1 MLDIDA
7 FREFRQGLT
16 LLRDGEAIAAAEL
29 FRSAFE
35 RDPHDPFYISYYG
48 LSLGHAQAR
57 WDMAERFCHTA
68 VCRNRRHAQLYLN
81 LAEVYLASGR
91 RRAAADTLAR
101 GLQRLPHDIR
111 LRTEFGRL
119 MLRRSPVL
127 HFLPRGS
134 LVNRH
139 LGLLRHHLLLYI
151 PRRKW
156 LAPSE
161 SRA

>member
-1 MLDIDA
+1 MFDMDA
-7 FREFRQGLT
+7 FREFREGLM
-16 LLRDGEAIAAAEL
+16 LLRDGDAAAAAEML
-29 FRSAFE
+29 RRALE
-35 RDPHDPFYISYYG
+35 RDPHNPFYISYYG
-48 LSLGHAQAR
+48 LSVGHADGD
-57 WDMAERFCHTA
+57 WDSAERLCHTA
-68 VCRNRRHAQLYLN
+68 VCRHRRQAQLYLN

-111 LRTEFGRL
+111 LHTEFGRL
-119 MLRRSPVL
+119 ILRRRPVL
-127 HFLPRGS
+127 HFLPRTN
-134 LVNRH
+134 LLNRH
-139 LGLLRHHLLLYI
+139 LGRLRHQLLLCI